1 MMVSVLNGSLPA
13 GFSTYGSNLGIGGNL
28 AGLFTPIF
36 RTASREY
43 TNRGGIALPFGNC
56 ITNSTCVTQFPAPGF
71 DITCTLR
78 SYGYDLAFA
87 NEYAPFNTTIY
98 YGSPEGPYADP
109 AAYRTINTTVVY
121 KTDTEC
127 KGNLELRKCMLRL
140 ATVNYPVIITDGV
153 ATLDGWQLGHNE
165 TVEVTPDPHTLETDK
180 AIWRKSMIGGVAAVV
195 HDLYTS
201 QVVTHTP
208 NSFNSSGQNNVAD
221 GLYSQGGRFVV
232 NARGQG
238 ARNYLTSDLSTH
250 GWCNQTW
257 SDPTVDIVNTV
268 RELMLRSA
276 IAYMSSNQSA
286 TVPQKLQV
294 RQTKRVTAYESN
306 YKYLGITIGFMVLQ
320 ALIISY
326 MLYGWHRLG
335 RDVSLDAFEIA
346 RALGAPLLRVAAGTA
361 ASKEHCRT

>member
-1 MMVSVLNGSLPA
+1 
-13 GFSTYGSNLGIGGNL
+13 
-28 AGLFTPIF
+28 
-36 RTASREY
+36 
-43 TNRGGIALPFGNC
+43 
-56 ITNSTCVTQFPAPGF
+56 
-71 DITCTLR
+71 
-78 SYGYDLAFA
+78 
-87 NEYAPFNTTIY
+87 
-98 YGSPEGPYADP
+98 
-109 AAYRTINTTVVY
+109 
-121 KTDTEC
+121 
-127 KGNLELRKCMLRL
+127 MLRL
-140 ATVNYPVIITDGV
+140 ATVSYPVIITDGV

-165 TVEVTPDPHTLETDK
+165 TVEVTPDPHTLETDN

-195 HDLYTS
+195 HDLYNS

-208 NSFNSSGQNNVAD
+208 NSLNSSGQNNVAD

-335 RDVSLDAFEIA
+335 RDMSLDAFEIA
-346 RALGAPLLRVAAGTA
+346 RVMGAPLLQDGSSNSSIDGALSQLRRDRFRYGELVSEQDDPMPKTTRVETLAMMRARMSCCSTM
-361 ASKEHCRT
+361 RR